1 MGLIKEIV
9 LLPVAPV
16 RGTLWV
22 AERIADQVEQE
33 RYGGATAV
41 EELDRL
47 DEAGKTG
54 ELDEQEAAAR
64 QEEILE
70 EQLGRAGAPGAGEG
84 R

>member
-9 LLPVAPV
+9 LLPVAPF

-41 EELDRL
+41 EQLDRL

-54 ELDEQEAAAR
+54 ELDEQEAEAR

-70 EQLGRAGAPGAGEG
+70 EQLGRATAPGAGKG

>member
-70 EQLGRAGAPGAGEG
+70 DQLGRAAAPGAGEG